1 MELEVGQKRKF
12 SFSDK
17 TYRIREV
24 LDNPGITMWWTWDS
38 GLCPHCKEKIE
49 RKIEHVFYRIE
60 ILGDDT
66 KEDKDLKKEDIV
78 LMGDT
83 LDRRRMVL
91 TADKYDEAFK
101 KSKSFKYLAKGV

>member
-1 MELEVGQKRKF
+1 MALEVGQKRTF
-12 SFSDK
+12 TFSDK

-24 LDNPGITMWWTWDS
+24 LDNSGITMWWTWDS

-66 KEDKDLKKEDIV
+66 KEDKHLKKEDIV

-91 TADKYDEAFK
+91 TADKYDEVFS
-101 KSKSFKYLAKGV
+101 KSKTLKHLIKK

>member
-17 TYRIREV
+17 VQRIREI
-24 LDNPGITMWWTWDS
+24 LEGLSITMWWTWDS
-38 GLCPHCKEKIE
+38 GICPHCKEKIE

-66 KEDKDLKKEDIV
+66 KEDKDLTIKDIV
-78 LMGDT
+78 IIGDT
-83 LDRRRMVL
+83 LDRRRMLL
-91 TADKYDEAFK
+91 TADKYDDVFS
-101 KSKSFKYLAKGV
+101 KSKSFKHLAKGV